1 MTWSNPPVPTISMPD
16 AATLA
21 DEISR
26 LAELLDQGNRCYSCG
41 NCERCWAIWAPR
53 PLTVEE
59 HARQLFARLK
69 ANPRPPEEN
78 E

>member
-1 MTWSNPPVPTISMPD
+1 MPTIPMPD

-26 LAELLDQGNRCYSCG
+26 LAELLDQGDRCWSCG

-53 PLTVEE
+53 PLTIED

-69 ANPRPPEEN
+69 DNSTLQEEK
-78 E
+78 